1 MAPAKEVLDIS
12 DSDFDGIADD
22 VDGMVG
28 QMVAENPHF
37 SKWMVMSPSLMKQK
51 EKQQKQKLK
60 HAEKRTEK
68 KRKTDENDSA
78 SDDNEKPKRK
88 KKAKATE
95 EDEEELIPIVL
106 LTGYI
111 HIMKPAPSLP
121 PKSRNKP
128 KPETLYLSRGP
139 FNFMSNC
146 NFDAFTS
153 AMAAALPCNPA
164 HLVLDKTTWKPQTPA
179 NRAPLPLGG
188 DVGLKVLQ
196 KQIAVSRD
204 RMVIMIMPGPRK
216 PTEEAPFWD
225 TNEAGGSANAE
236 AGPLNTGGDHF
247 DFRELEATS
256 LEESVGEQKISFD
269 KAVAPHIEELKERWP
284 ENDDGKRI
292 DKDEKGFQWELTQIR
307 LSIWAAHIARGT
319 ATLDKAPLSTQ
330 FDIKYRLKA
339 PSVAAPLLSQPGPSS
354 TPSSTDKIL
363 ELLAMSMMMQQQQH
377 HQPSYQPVP
386 MALPPVLV
394 TPSNHSPVPSVP
406 PSPVKLA
413 HCSVSLA
420 EFCTYYNIAQHFE
433 KLEKLEY
440 EPGNGGILTL
450 GRDDWQ
456 QVAGFSKL
464 AWDKVLSKHK
474 QFVKDVRAGVWA

>member
-12 DSDFDGIADD
+12 DSDFDGVADD
-22 VDGMVG
+22 GVDGMVG

-60 HAEKRTEK
+60 RAEKRTEK

-164 HLVLDKTTWKPQTPA
+164 HLVLDKTTWKPQTPV

-196 KQIAVSRD
+196 KQIA
-204 RMVIMIMPGPRK
+204 
-216 PTEEAPFWD
+216 FWD

-236 AGPLNTGGDHF
+236 AGPSNTGGDF
-247 DFRELEATS
+247 DFSELEATS

-269 KAVAPHIEELKERWP
+269 KAVAPHIKELKERWP

-292 DKDEKGFQWELTQIR
+292 YKDEKGFQWELTQIR

-339 PSVAAPLLSQPGPSS
+339 PSVAAPLPVAPLLSQPGPSS

-377 HQPSYQPVP
+377 HQPLYQPVP

-394 TPSNHSPVPSVP
+394 TPSNHSPVPSAP
-406 PSPVKLA
+406 SSPVKLA
-413 HCSVSLA
+413 HRSVSLA

-440 EPGNGGILTL
+440 EPGDGGILTL

-474 QFVKDVRAGVWA
+474 QFVKDARAGVWV